1 MRPPA
6 WIAAWCSVVV
16 LGLAPRLLL
25 PAPTDVA
32 WPLYLADLVLGG
44 ARHGVDFL
52 EVNPPLFI
60 WLAIPPVAI
69 HHLTGITPWQANVA
83 WVGVLAAGSLM
94 LSATLLRT
102 TDGGRESGRWFLLG
116 AGFCF
121 FILPRWEFGQ
131 REHLALL
138 GVVPYYVLAAAR
150 LGAAVV
156 DRRNAIA
163 AGIAAGLG
171 FSLKPF
177 FLVPWLVLEWL
188 IRRRVGNGSV
198 RRVELLALVITG
210 VGYTLAVL
218 ALAPDYLSMAMRLGP
233 FYAKL
238 IGNPMW
244 VTLGMAGP
252 ALLFVAAFIAAQRI
266 ERWPT
271 DALSSVCIAG
281 YFGFLACAVL
291 QRKGF
296 SYHYLPGWGFGFLLL
311 LRSFQVRPTGLRLR
325 PSGLVVVGGLA
336 LAFIVPAYSVLSAVT
351 ELRSNPSR
359 PEYNESYGLLLP
371 EVSKYSTGGPVLV
384 LFSNPSAGWPL
395 AAELGARWASRY
407 MSLWPLPALYHTEL
421 QADTPRIVRSRS
433 PAERAGFERSFN
445 EEVLEDL
452 QRFQPEILVIPIP
465 DSSIPAS
472 VLAQRFDYE
481 AYFSADERF
490 RSFFADYVEVGR
502 SGPYAIRVRL
512 PR

>member
-1 MRPPA
+1 MRPRA

-69 HHLTGITPWQANVA
+69 HHLMGITAWHANVV
-83 WVGVLAAGSLM
+83 WVGVLAAASLL
-94 LSATLLRT
+94 LSATLLRS
-102 TDGGRESGRWFLLG
+102 TDGRGESGRWFLLG

-131 REHLALL
+131 REHLAIL

-156 DRRNAIA
+156 DRRIAIA

-188 IRRRVGNGSV
+188 IRRRVGHGSV
-198 RRVELLALVITG
+198 RRVELLAVVTTG
-210 VGYTLAVL
+210 AGYALAVI
-218 ALAPDYLSMAMRLGP
+218 ALSPDYLSMAMRLGP

-252 ALLFVAAFIAAQRI
+252 VLFVAAYIAAQRI

-271 DALSSVCIAG
+271 DGLRSVCIAG

-296 SYHYLPGWGFGFLLL
+296 SYHYLPAWGFGFLLL
-311 LRSFQVRPTGLRLR
+311 LRSFQVRPSGRRMR
-325 PSGLVVVGGLA
+325 PSGLVVIAGFA
-336 LAFIVPAYSVLSAVT
+336 LAFVVPAYGVLSTVT
-351 ELRSNPSR
+351 ELRSDPSR

-371 EVSKYSTGGPVLV
+371 EVRKYSTGGPMLV
-384 LFSNPSAGWPL
+384 LFSNPAAGWPL
-395 AAELGARWASRY
+395 ATELGVRWASRY
-407 MSLWPLPALYHTEL
+407 MSLWPLPAMYHTEL
-421 QADTPRIVRSRS
+421 EGDTPRIVRARS
-433 PAERAGFERSFN
+433 PSERTGFERSFN

-452 QRFQPEILVIPIP
+452 QRFQPEIIVIPLT
-465 DSSIPAS
+465 DSTIPAS
-472 VLAQRFDYE
+472 IIAQRFDYE

-490 RSFFADYVEVGR
+490 RSFFADYREVGR

-512 PR
+512 SR